1 MKKSLYQILF
11 FILALLVYPL
21 IGQQVS
27 AASFTYD
34 KTTVTVGVNET
45 FSVTV
50 NVNAGTDQTN
60 SGQVYLLYD
69 ATLLQAQSVTAGSFF
84 PVVSNNITS
93 GKVFIVG
100 YVDGSSSTLY
110 KTGSGVL
117 ATVVFKG
124 LKNGTGTLT
133 IDCRSG
139 VSDSSQI
146 IKYNDANATN
156 LITCSENNSVAV
168 AVGTGAS
175 GGESKGGTLPQSGI
189 MDHFNQMAV
198 IGLGLAM
205 FGVMIRLAL

>member
-1 MKKSLYQILF
+1 MIIPYYKDVQ
-11 FILALLVYPL
+11 
-21 IGQQVS
+21 

-50 NVNAGTDQTN
+50 NVNTGTDQTN
-60 SGQVYLLYD
+60 SGQAYLIYD
-69 ATLLQAQSVTAGSFF
+69 PTLLQAQSVTAGAFF
-84 PVVSNNITS
+84 PEVSNNITP

-100 YVDGSSSTLY
+100 YVSGTSSSLY
-110 KTGSGVL
+110 KTGTGAL

-156 LITCSENNSVAV
+156 LITCADNNSVAIT
-168 AVGTGAS
+168 VGTGTGDS
-175 GGESKGGTLPQSGI
+175 STGGSTLPQSGI

-198 IGLGLAM
+198 IGMSLAV